1 MAFWVHGFT
10 WCVLVIS
17 LNLKY
22 EMWQNHMEHSE
33 NRKIELTQFIIEI
46 IMVMEKLFLIFFF
59 FFFFFEICD

>member
-1 MAFWVHGFT
+1 MAFWVHGFA

-22 EMWQNHMEHSE
+22 EMWQNHMGHSE

-46 IMVMEKLFLIFFF
+46 IIFLYLW
-59 FFFFFEICD
+59 

>member
-22 EMWQNHMEHSE
+22 EMWQNHMGHSQ
-33 NRKIELTQFIIEI
+33 NRKTELTQFIIEI
-46 IMVMEKLFLIFFF
+46 IIFLYLW
-59 FFFFFEICD
+59 